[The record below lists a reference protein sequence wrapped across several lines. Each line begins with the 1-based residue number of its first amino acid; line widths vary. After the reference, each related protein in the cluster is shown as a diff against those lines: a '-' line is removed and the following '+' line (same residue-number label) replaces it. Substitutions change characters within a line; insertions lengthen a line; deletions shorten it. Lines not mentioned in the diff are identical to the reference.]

1 MQGIDKEIASR
12 TGIAEAEVMEIL
24 KAFRSTLEDA
34 LVSGDNV
41 AFPRFGSFNVAKE
54 DDKIINDLAT
64 GKKVL
69 LPPAIHVEFRESE
82 SLRKQLGKE

>member
-1 MQGIDKEIASR
+1 MQGIEKEIASR
-12 TGIAEAEVMEIL
+12 IGFDESEVGEIL
-24 KAFRSTLEDA
+24 KAFRSTMEEA
-34 LVSGDNV
+34 LLSGDSV
-41 AFPRFGSFNVAKE
+41 AFPRFGTFNVVKE